1 MIKTL
6 NPFSSKSPGAK
17 RILIHNYTQVF
28 EQLVLIFAVLLVIIP
43 VYFMIITSLK
53 TQLDYDV
60 NKVGLPAQ
68 VYLGNITTALRSG
81 RFFLWFTNSVILS
94 AGSVLLSTVVSVL
107 AAYAFARMRFRIS
120 RAYLSL
126 ITALM
131 IIPPVVMIIP
141 IFILLSRLKLTSNYL
156 GALII
161 YAGLITPF
169 TVYMLTN
176 FFKSVPTEIIESALI
191 DGASTLGILIRIM
204 LPLSGPA
211 LVTAI
216 IVNGLWVWNDL
227 LVALVLLPKDELRTL
242 MVGITI
248 FGSRYNRDIPVAI
261 TGMLL
266 ASLPMF
272 FLYLFG
278 QRYFIRGM
286 LAGALKG

>member
-1 MIKTL
+1 MTL
-6 NPFSSKSPGAK
+6 TRIERQDSSAPTTSRRDPGGLA
-17 RILIHNYTQVF
+17 RQATLILATL
-28 EQLVLIFAVLLVIIP
+28 LVLVP
-43 VYFMIITSLK
+43 VYFIIITSLK
-53 TQLDYDV
+53 TSADYAV
-60 NKVGLPAQ
+60 NKAGLPAQ
-68 VYLGNITTALRSG
+68 LYLENIATSLRNG
-81 RFFLWFTNSVILS
+81 RFFLWFLNSTIL
-94 AGSVLLSTVVSVL
+94 AGGAVLLSTAVSVL
-107 AAYAFARMRFRIS
+107 AAFAFARMKFSIS
-120 RAYLSL
+120 RMYLSV
-126 ITALM
+126 ITSLM

-141 IFILLSRLKLTSNYL
+141 IFILLSRLHLTSSYF
-156 GALII
+156 GAIVI

-176 FFKSVPTEIIESALI
+176 FLRSVPHEIIEAALM
-191 DGASTLGILIRIM
+191 DGASTLGILFRIV

-211 LVTAI
+211 LVTAV

-242 MVGITI
+242 MVGITV
-248 FGSRYNRDIPVAI
+248 FGSRYNRDIPVAM

-272 FLYLFG
+272 ILYLIG

>member
-1 MIKTL
+1 MKNPNTLSSKQIEGQMIKRGNYADL
-6 NPFSSKSPGAK
+6 VKHIVLIVA
-17 RILIHNYTQVF
+17 IL
-28 EQLVLIFAVLLVIIP
+28 LVLVPI
-43 VYFMIITSLK
+43 YFIIITSLK
-53 TQLDYDV
+53 TQTDYAG
-60 NKVGLPAQ
+60 NKIGFPVQ
-68 VYLGNITTALRSG
+68 VYFGNFVTALRNG
-81 RFFLWFTNSVILS
+81 RFFLWFANSIILCVGSVILS
-94 AGSVLLSTVVSVL
+94 TTVSVL
-107 AAYAFARMRFRIS
+107 AAYAFARMRLKIS
-120 RAYLSL
+120 RAYLSM
-126 ITALM
+126 ITSLM

-141 IFILLSRLKLTSNYL
+141 IFILWSRLRLTSNYF
-156 GALII
+156 GAIII

-176 FFKSVPTEIIESALI
+176 FFKSIPHEIIESALM
-191 DGASTLGILIRIM
+191 DGASTLGILFQII

-211 LVTAI
+211 LVTSI

-227 LVALVLLPKDELRTL
+227 LIALVLLPKDELRTL
-242 MVGITI
+242 MVGITV